1 METKR
6 MVRFARGSAPIEP
19 TGPSLRSVYA
29 RRSSMLQP
37 QRGPRRSRETLR
49 VEEIRAVAATG
60 AAGEPAPKP
69 PR

>member
-6 MVRFARGSAPIEP
+6 MVRLAKGSAPIEP

-29 RRSSMLQP
+29 RRSSLLLSP
-37 QRGPRRSRETLR
+37 RGPRRPRETLR
-49 VEEIRAVAATG
+49 VEEIRGAVPTG

-69 PR
+69 PQ